1 MVHSN
6 DKVIH
11 RQHRKEQTYVKNR
24 NADQWW
30 RLPGT
35 ECSDER
41 RRKGAFFQN
50 EMM

>member
-24 NADQWW
+24 NAYKRR
-30 RLPGT
+30 RLSGT

-41 RRKGAFFQN
+41 RRKRGFFQN